1 MNYLLV
7 AGGLFALFWWV
18 GRPGG
23 ILRGPQW
30 RVSAGLA
37 SIGVFAAA
45 AFVGVRGG
53 VTGAVLLALVALLL
67 AVAARWPRLTRE
79 ARNSAG
85 SMSQDEARAVL
96 GVGPT
101 ATTQEIQAA
110 YSRLMRIVHPDH
122 GGAVGLAVQL
132 NLARD
137 RLLKGGPPA

>member
-1 MNYLLV
+1 MNFLLV
-7 AGGLFALFWWV
+7 AAVLFALFWWA
-18 GRPGG
+18 GRSGG

-37 SIGVFAAA
+37 SIGAFAAA

-53 VTGAVLLALVALLL
+53 ATGAVLLALVALLL
-67 AVAARWPRLTRE
+67 AVSARWPRPARE
-79 ARNSAG
+79 APNSAG

-96 GVGPT
+96 GVGPSAT
-101 ATTQEIQAA
+101 AQEIQAA

-137 RLLKGGPPA
+137 RLLKGGPAA